1 MMMFT
6 FRPEMP
12 FSDKC
17 GPKNQNC
24 QLTLK
29 FGMQTNSDMQKS
41 IVISTFYVLDGKQH
55 FVA

>member
-1 MMMFT
+1 MQNSMMMFT

-29 FGMQTNSDMQKS
+29 FGMQTDSDMQKS
-41 IVISTFYVLDGKQH
+41 IVISTFYVLDGK
-55 FVA
+55 